1 MAWYLKS
8 QGYTANGSH
17 PCRDWF
23 YNRLTVNPN
32 LGLDDYL
39 FTDNYYYQFIQEG
52 GGRGL
57 RRRVLPPIWRRG
69 SPSTLPPTRP
79 PLFSFNVTYQGHG
92 PYDTDRVWGGGD
104 YCTGDYQQTT
114 LNALN
119 NYFLHI
125 ENTSDWVEQFA
136 DYLDTL
142 DEPVVLLLYGDP
154 QALDG
159 QQWLHVRRAGHQLG
173 HHHRGGVSKLLLHLV
188 PHLGQ
193 PGRQGPAGGGLPG
206 PRAGPVPPAS

>member
-52 GGRGL
+52 EDVAYDDVFFPDLEARL
-57 RRRVLPPIWRRG
+57 
-69 SPSTLPPTRP
+69 TEYFATNEA

-92 PYDTDRVWGGGD
+92 PYDTDRVWGSGD

-125 ENTSDWVEQFA
+125 
-136 DYLDTL
+136 
-142 DEPVVLLLYGDP
+142 
-154 QALDG
+154 
-159 QQWLHVRRAGHQLG
+159 
-173 HHHRGGVSKLLLHLV
+173 
-188 PHLGQ
+188 
-193 PGRQGPAGGGLPG
+193 
-206 PRAGPVPPAS
+206 